1 MKTKSSKNY
10 RIGILGDGGWGTTLA
25 ILLSKK
31 GFDITLWGAFKN
43 YTEELKK
50 KRINAKFLPG
60 IKIPKSIKITSNLSG
75 VVTVVDIIVLAV
87 PSQFI
92 RRTVKRLR
100 IFDLKN
106 KIILSVAKG
115 IENNTLMLV
124 SDIIKDELGA
134 NLKLAVLSGPTIAH
148 EVAVG
153 IPTTAVIASKNLTL
167 AKELQNIFN
176 TSRFRI
182 YINSDIRGVELGGAV
197 KNVIAIACGISDG
210 LSFGTNTKAAIL
222 TRGLVEIKRLG
233 KAMGAKP
240 ETFNGI
246 SGLGDLVT
254 TCASIY
260 SRNRYVGE
268 QIGKGKTIK
277 EILKNMQMIA
287 EGILTTKSVYQLA
300 RKYKVDMP
308 ITNQVYSVLYKNK
321 NPLKAV
327 NDLMTRRRKE
337 EGK

>member
-10 RIGILGDGGWGTTLA
+10 KIGILGDGGWGTTLA

-31 GFDITLWGAFKN
+31 NLDLTLWGAFKN

-60 IKIPKSIKITSNLSG
+60 VKIPKNIKITSNLPE
-75 VVTVVDIIVLAV
+75 VVNTARIIVLAV

-92 RRTVKRLR
+92 RSVVKRLR

-115 IENNTLMLV
+115 IENDTLMLV
-124 SDIIKDELGA
+124 SDIIKDELGT

-167 AKELQNIFN
+167 AKELQDIFN

-210 LSFGTNTKAAIL
+210 LGFGTNTKAAIL

-268 QIGKGKTIK
+268 QIGKGKPIK

-287 EGILTTKSVYQLA
+287 EGVSTTKSVYQLVK
-300 RKYKVDMP
+300 KYKVDMP
-308 ITNQVYSVLYKNK
+308 ITNQVYSVLYQNK

-327 NDLMTRRRKE
+327 SDLMTRKRKE
-337 EGK
+337 E